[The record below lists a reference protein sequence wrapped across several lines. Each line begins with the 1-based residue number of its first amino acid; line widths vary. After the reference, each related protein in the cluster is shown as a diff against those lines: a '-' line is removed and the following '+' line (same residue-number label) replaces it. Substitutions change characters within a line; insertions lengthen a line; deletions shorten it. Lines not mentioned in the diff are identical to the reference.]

1 MEALRTHHIGE
12 GGDMHMESALTDI
25 DGKIGRDVKEVYV
38 GPSALWIAKLIPRRV
53 SFSQGWF
60 WTTTEICHEGRSDG
74 LAFRQRPD
82 GNGIDVRCHTRGCS
96 RDVAMAGLETATG
109 LSIQNAYAPTG
120 RPVDRLWWLKHWP
133 WERLAWWGTAALAFA
148 APLLVGHRV
157 AGRHPQLPRIRHR
170 LVADGSVAAATP
182 CQEVLA
188 LTAGASGLDHNPLKA
203 RVGSSTGS
211 ALLLCPQAGAIGKAT
226 KQRHLRRCT
235 MTTATVATGNRTMAT
250 VVRPRRSLEELV
262 DQLFAAMGFKDE
274 TETAEPSP
282 TRSIHEA
289 RRLRQAGQALDG
301 ALAVFAG
308 MDMAKA
314 TTREARWAYTEWK
327 QLVKRRFGDRDVTVY
342 RQGAG
347 RAAALVPRG
356 DGTLEVAAVLGM
368 RWRPGKVVSERSLRG
383 LRPLG
388 RACP

>member
-1 MEALRTHHIGE
+1 
-12 GGDMHMESALTDI
+12 
-25 DGKIGRDVKEVYV
+25 
-38 GPSALWIAKLIPRRV
+38 
-53 SFSQGWF
+53 
-60 WTTTEICHEGRSDG
+60 
-74 LAFRQRPD
+74 
-82 GNGIDVRCHTRGCS
+82 
-96 RDVAMAGLETATG
+96 
-109 LSIQNAYAPTG
+109 
-120 RPVDRLWWLKHWP
+120 
-133 WERLAWWGTAALAFA
+133 
-148 APLLVGHRV
+148 
-157 AGRHPQLPRIRHR
+157 
-170 LVADGSVAAATP
+170 
-182 CQEVLA
+182 
-188 LTAGASGLDHNPLKA
+188 
-203 RVGSSTGS
+203 
-211 ALLLCPQAGAIGKAT
+211 
-226 KQRHLRRCT
+226 

-327 QLVKRRFGDRDVTVY
+327 HLVKRRFGDRDVTVY
-342 RQGAG
+342 RQGTG

-368 RWRPGKVVSERSLRG
+368 RWKPGKLVSERSLRG